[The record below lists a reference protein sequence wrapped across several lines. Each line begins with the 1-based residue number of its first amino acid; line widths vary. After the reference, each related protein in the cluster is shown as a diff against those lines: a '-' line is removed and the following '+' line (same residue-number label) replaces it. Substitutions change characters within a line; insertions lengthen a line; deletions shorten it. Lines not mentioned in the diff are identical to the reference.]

1 MDGAIPPEAK
11 RREEAGTEEIWA
23 GEAVLNFVLV
33 SSYYYYYYA
42 GQPQVFLCTLYMPGV
57 DGGPPAESAEKG
69 LPIRLGCH

>member
-1 MDGAIPPEAK
+1 M
-11 RREEAGTEEIWA
+11 R
-23 GEAVLNFVLV
+23 AVFNFVLV